1 VDNASGG
8 IPDRSTLCRM
18 QSDIATDLVMG
29 GRPFLRPVALR
40 EGLSRR
46 HLDRLVAS
54 GRLRRPLRGVLV
66 DALVPDS
73 LELRA
78 ACLALVV
85 PPGAAVCRRT
95 AAWLWGIDARAPG
108 EHRST
113 PEVECVVPAGLA
125 APIRRAGVRSYEAW
139 LPADDVCLVDGVLCT
154 TPTRTAIDL
163 ARFLPRFMGLGAI
176 DAMAH
181 AGLVD
186 PAVLA
191 ERVEAW
197 KGERFVDRARQLI
210 ALCEPRTESFGE
222 SWLRLRVV
230 DAGFPVP
237 EAQICLPDAVR
248 PRYRLDL
255 GYPDR
260 CVGLEYDGEEYHS
273 ELEHR
278 RHDEARR
285 LDCRLSFGWNVVGF
299 VKGHVLGPSLQLEY
313 AVGELLSM
321 TPRITRRAW

>member
-1 VDNASGG
+1 VDSVGG
-8 IPDRSTLCRM
+8 VIAGRATLGRV
-18 QSDIATDLVMG
+18 QNITSTDLVAG
-29 GRPFLRPVALR
+29 GRPFLRSVALR
-40 EGLSRR
+40 DWLTRRELNRLLS
-46 HLDRLVAS
+46 S
-54 GRLRRPLRGVLV
+54 GRLRRPLYGVLV
-66 DALVPDS
+66 DARVADS

-85 PPGAAVCRRT
+85 PPGAAVCRLS
-95 AAWLWGIDARAPG
+95 AAWLWGVDARAPG

-113 PEVECVVPAGLA
+113 PQVECVVPAGRV
-125 APIRRAGVRSYEAW
+125 APVRRPGVRGYEAR
-139 LPADDVCLVDGVLCT
+139 LPEDDVCLVGGVLCT

-186 PAVLA
+186 PVVLA

-222 SWLRLRVV
+222 SWLRLRIV

-237 EAQICLPDAVR
+237 EAQICLPDAVW

-260 CVGLEYDGEEYHS
+260 RVGLEYDGEEFHS

-285 LDCRLSFGWNVVGF
+285 LDCRRSFGWDVVGF
-299 VKGHVLGPSLQLEY
+299 VKGHVLGPSLELEY

-321 TPRITRRAW
+321 TPRVTRRTW